1 MYKNIDGTKLDYAEN
16 LDLVMLMYD
25 LLEYSSNYSDRMC
38 SLWFCSK
45 DQATDFNVGIGDY
58 PAFKSFAYKTKLV
71 GETKAQASWNNN
83 KGMLKNTAAA
93 ILLKYLNNIWR
104 SLKMSLIN
112 CKVEWRYLL
121 KWGTK

>member
-1 MYKNIDGTKLDYAEN
+1 
-16 LDLVMLMYD
+16 
-25 LLEYSSNYSDRMC
+25 MC
-38 SLWFCSK
+38 SLWFYSK
-45 DQATDFNVGIGDY
+45 DQATDFDVGIGDY

-93 ILLKYLNNIWR
+93 IPLKYLNNIWR